1 MKNELAISRYMLSS
15 MLRDLQ
21 MIQATFEKYGAPD
34 LGQGEREHL
43 TSAIVHITM
52 VCSKLRAL
60 EGIDHDS

>member
-1 MKNELAISRYMLSS
+1 MLSS